1 MAQVT
6 GQTDADAVGVLRRT
20 FGYREFRP
28 HQERIV
34 RAALVGRDVLA
45 VMPTSAGKSIC
56 YQVPAIMLPGVAVV
70 VSPLI

>member
-34 RAALVGRDVLA
+34 RAALVGRDVALTSHGSFALA
-45 VMPTSAGKSIC
+45 IE
-56 YQVPAIMLPGVAVV
+56 
-70 VSPLI
+70 PLGGGDA

>member
-45 VMPTSAGKSIC
+45 VMPTSAGKSI
-56 YQVPAIMLPGVAVV
+56 
-70 VSPLI
+70 